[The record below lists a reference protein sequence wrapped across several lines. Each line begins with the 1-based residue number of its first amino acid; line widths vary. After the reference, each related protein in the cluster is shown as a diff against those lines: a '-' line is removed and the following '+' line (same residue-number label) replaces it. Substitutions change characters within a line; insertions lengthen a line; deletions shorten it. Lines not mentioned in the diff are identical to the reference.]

1 MLEFI
6 KPGTYIDFMKYKWY
20 FIGFSL
26 ITSLIAIGSIAVQ
39 GFSYGIDFAGG
50 SVIQVQFKN
59 PTTADEIRKALK
71 PMGMDDERIQSVGE
85 ASDNDFLIRTSQTED
100 TRKGLGGNLK
110 AELEKSFG
118 KGNFEIRR
126 IEMVGSTVSKDIK
139 TKGFLS
145 LVWAAI
151 GILIYVWWR
160 FEFKFSVGAIVATL
174 HDVIIVLG
182 MFSLLKREMDLTV
195 VAALLTLIGYSL
207 NDTVVVFDR
216 IRENIKKQQS
226 PNYDLAHIMSM
237 SISQTL
243 SRTILTALTVFLVVI
258 ALFFLGGE
266 VLHGFA
272 MVMLIGVI
280 IGCYSSIFIA
290 SPIVLFMS
298 RSKKSSS

>member
-20 FIGFSL
+20 FIAFSL
-26 ITSLIAIGSIAVQ
+26 ITSLVAIGSIAVQ

-59 PTTADEIRKALK
+59 PTTADDIRKALK
-71 PMGMDDERIQSVGE
+71 PMGMDDERIQSVGVV
-85 ASDNDFLIRTSQTED
+85 SDNDFLIRTSQTED
-100 TRKGLGGNLK
+100 TKKGLGGILT
-110 AELEKSFG
+110 AGLEKSFG

-126 IEMVGSTVSKDIK
+126 IDMVGGAVSQDIK

-145 LVWAAI
+145 LIWAAI

-182 MFSLLKREMDLTV
+182 MFSLLRKEMDLTV

-266 VLHGFA
+266 IMHGFA

>member
-50 SVIQVQFKN
+50 TVIQVQFKN
-59 PTTADEIRKALK
+59 PTTADDIRKALK
-71 PMGMDDERIQSVGE
+71 TMGMQDERIQNVGA
-85 ASDNDFLIRTSQTED
+85 ASENDFLIRTSKTED
-100 TRKGLGGNLK
+100 TMKGLGGMIT

-118 KGNFEIRR
+118 KGKFEIRR
-126 IEMVGSTVSKDIK
+126 VEMVGGAVSKDIK

-145 LVWAAI
+145 LIWAGL

-182 MFSLLKREMDLTV
+182 MFSLLKKEMDLTV
-195 VAALLTLIGYSL
+195 VAAMLTLIGYSL

-266 VLHGFA
+266 VIHGFA

-298 RSKKSSS
+298 KAKKSS

>member
-50 SVIQVQFKN
+50 TVIQVQFKN
-59 PTTADEIRKALK
+59 PTTADDIRKAMK
-71 PMGMDDERIQSVGE
+71 TMGMEDERIQSVGA
-85 ASDNDFLIRTSQTED
+85 ASENDFLIRTSMTED
-100 TRKGLGGNLK
+100 TKKGLGGTLT
-110 AELEKSFG
+110 ADLEKSFG

-126 IEMVGSTVSKDIK
+126 IEMVGGAVSKDIK

-145 LVWAAI
+145 LLWAGI
-151 GILIYVWWR
+151 GILIYIWWR

-182 MFSLLKREMDLTV
+182 MFSLMRKEMDLTV
-195 VAALLTLIGYSL
+195 VAAMLTLIGYSL

-266 VLHGFA
+266 VIHGFA

-298 RSKKSSS
+298 KAKKSS

>member
-1 MLEFI
+1 
-6 KPGTYIDFMKYKWY
+6 MKYKWY

-50 SVIQVQFKN
+50 TVIQVQFKN
-59 PTTADEIRKALK
+59 PTTADDIRKAMK
-71 PMGMDDERIQSVGE
+71 TMGMDDERIQNVGA
-85 ASDNDFLIRTSQTED
+85 ASENDFLIRTSKTED
-100 TRKGLGGNLK
+100 TMKGLGGMIT

-126 IEMVGSTVSKDIK
+126 VEMVGGAVSKDIK

-145 LVWAAI
+145 LLWAGL

-182 MFSLLKREMDLTV
+182 MFSLLKKEMDLTV
-195 VAALLTLIGYSL
+195 VAAMLTLIGYSL

-226 PNYDLAHIMSM
+226 PNYDLAHIMSL

-266 VLHGFA
+266 VIHGFA

-298 RSKKSSS
+298 KTNKSS

>member
-20 FIGFSL
+20 FIAFSL
-26 ITSLIAIGSIAVQ
+26 ITSLLAFGSIVVQ

-59 PTTADEIRKALK
+59 PTTADDIRKAMK
-71 PMGMDDERIQSVGE
+71 AMGMEDERIQNVGA
-85 ASDNDFLIRTSQTED
+85 ASENDFLIRTSKTED
-100 TRKGLGGNLK
+100 TMKGLGGK
-110 AELEKSFG
+110 ITAELEKSFG

-126 IEMVGSTVSKDIK
+126 VEMVGGAVSKDIK

-145 LVWAAI
+145 LIWAGL
-151 GILIYVWWR
+151 GILIYIWWR

-182 MFSLLKREMDLTV
+182 MFSLLRKEMDLTV

-216 IRENIKKQQS
+216 IRENIRKQQS
-226 PNYDLAHIMSM
+226 PNYDLAHIMSL

-266 VLHGFA
+266 VIHGFA

-298 RSKKSSS
+298 KGNKSS

>member
-59 PTTADEIRKALK
+59 PTTADDIRKALK
-71 PMGMDDERIQSVGE
+71 PMGMQDERIQSVG
-85 ASDNDFLIRTSQTED
+85 AVSDNDFLIRTSQTED
-100 TRKGLGGNLK
+100 TNKGFGGK
-110 AELEKSFG
+110 FSSELEKSFG

-126 IEMVGSTVSKDIK
+126 IEMVGGAVSKDIK

-145 LVWAAI
+145 LIWAAI

-182 MFSLLKREMDLTV
+182 MFSILRREMDLTV

-226 PNYDLAHIMSM
+226 PNYDLAHVMSM

-266 VLHGFA
+266 VMHGFA

-280 IGCYSSIFIA
+280 IGCYSSIFVA

-298 RSKKSSS
+298 KSGKSSS

>member
-20 FIGFSL
+20 FIAFSL

-59 PTTADEIRKALK
+59 PTTADDIRKALK
-71 PMGMDDERIQSVGE
+71 PMGMQDERIQSVGA

-100 TRKGLGGNLK
+100 TKKGFGGMFK
-110 AELEKSFG
+110 AELETSFG

-126 IEMVGSTVSKDIK
+126 IEMVGSAVSKDIK

-145 LVWAAI
+145 LIWAAI

-182 MFSLLKREMDLTV
+182 MFSLLRKEMDLTV

-226 PNYDLAHIMSM
+226 PNYDLAQIMSM

-266 VLHGFA
+266 VMHGFA

-298 RSKKSSS
+298 KSNKSS

>member
-26 ITSLIAIGSIAVQ
+26 ITSLIAIGSIAIQ

-59 PTTADEIRKALK
+59 PTTADDIRKAMK
-71 PMGMDDERIQSVGE
+71 TIGMEDERIQSVG
-85 ASDNDFLIRTSQTED
+85 AATDNDFLIRTSMTED
-100 TRKGLGGNLK
+100 TIKGLGGTLTDG
-110 AELEKSFG
+110 LEKSFG
-118 KGNFEIRR
+118 KGKFEIRR
-126 IEMVGSTVSKDIK
+126 VEMVGGAVSKDIK

-145 LVWAAI
+145 LIWAAV

-182 MFSLLKREMDLTV
+182 MFSLLRREMDLTV
-195 VAALLTLIGYSL
+195 VAAMLTLIGYSL

-226 PNYDLAHIMSM
+226 PNYDIAHIMSL

-266 VLHGFA
+266 VMHGFA

-298 RSKKSSS
+298 KGNKSS

>member
-20 FIGFSL
+20 FIAFSL

-59 PTTADEIRKALK
+59 PTTADDIRKAMK
-71 PMGMDDERIQSVGE
+71 TMGMEDERIQSVGA
-85 ASDNDFLIRTSQTED
+85 ASANDFLIRTSKTED
-100 TRKGLGGNLK
+100 TMKGLGGKLT

-145 LVWAAI
+145 LVWAAV

-160 FEFKFSVGAIVATL
+160 FEFKFSVSAIVATL

-182 MFSLLKREMDLTV
+182 MFSLMRKEMDLTV

-226 PNYDLAHIMSM
+226 PNYDLAHVMSM

-243 SRTILTALTVFLVVI
+243 SRTLLTALTVFLVVI

-298 RSKKSSS
+298 KSKKSSS

>member
-26 ITSLIAIGSIAVQ
+26 ITSLVAIGSIAVQ

-71 PMGMDDERIQSVGE
+71 PMGMADERIQSVGE
-85 ASDNDFLIRTSQTED
+85 PSDNDFMIRTSQTED
-100 TRKGLGGNLK
+100 TKKGFGGMFK

-126 IEMVGSTVSKDIK
+126 IEMVGGAVSKDIK

-145 LVWAAI
+145 LIWAGI

-160 FEFKFSVGAIVATL
+160 FEFKFSVGAIVATV

-182 MFSLLKREMDLTV
+182 MFSLLRREMDLTV

-207 NDTVVVFDR
+207 NDTIVVFDR
-216 IRENIKKQQS
+216 IRENMKKQQS

-243 SRTILTALTVFLVVI
+243 SRTLLTTLTVFLVVI
-258 ALFFLGGE
+258 ALFFLGGV

-272 MVMLIGVI
+272 LVMLIGVI
-280 IGCYSSIFIA
+280 IGCYSSIFVA

-298 RSKKSSS
+298 NSKKSS

>member
-26 ITSLIAIGSIAVQ
+26 ITSLLAIGSIALQ

-59 PTTADEIRKALK
+59 PTTADDIRKAMK
-71 PMGMDDERIQSVGE
+71 TIGMEDERIQNVGA
-85 ASDNDFLIRTSQTED
+85 ASENDFLIRTSKTED
-100 TRKGLGGNLK
+100 TMKGLGGRIT

-126 IEMVGSTVSKDIK
+126 VEMVGGAVSKDIK

-145 LVWAAI
+145 LVWAGL
-151 GILIYVWWR
+151 GILIYIWWR

-182 MFSLLKREMDLTV
+182 MFSLLKKEMDLTV

-216 IRENIKKQQS
+216 IRENIRKQQS

-266 VLHGFA
+266 VIHGFA

-298 RSKKSSS
+298 KGNKSS

>member
-26 ITSLIAIGSIAVQ
+26 ITSLLAIGSIAVQ

-50 SVIQVQFKN
+50 TVIQVQFKN
-59 PTTADEIRKALK
+59 PTTADDIRKAMK
-71 PMGMDDERIQSVGE
+71 AMGMDDERIQNVGA
-85 ASDNDFLIRTSQTED
+85 ASENDFLIRTSKTED
-100 TRKGLGGNLK
+100 TMKGLGGMLR

-126 IEMVGSTVSKDIK
+126 VEMVGGAVSKDIK

-145 LVWAAI
+145 LIWAGL

-182 MFSLLKREMDLTV
+182 MFSLLKKEMDLTV
-195 VAALLTLIGYSL
+195 VAAMLTLIGYSL

-266 VLHGFA
+266 VIHGFA

-298 RSKKSSS
+298 KAKKSS